1 MREAW
6 EQIYVQA
13 SISNFKQQITKVIQ
27 EKPIFSNYD
36 FLIIKEN
43 LAKETKG
50 EWPNWK
56 TFKNEVLF
64 YTYLWEK

>member
-50 EWPNWK
+50 E
-56 TFKNEVLF
+56 
-64 YTYLWEK
+64 